1 MNKALL
7 FAIGLAA
14 LVALSVPVSA
24 VSYSVTVHTD
34 SAIYVGSSSISITGQ
49 VSPAPGANTSVL
61 LRVYNPSM
69 VLVGASEAPVNG
81 TTGSYSYSFVA
92 GGTSSW
98 VAGTYTVNATW
109 GAYGPAV
116 FQTATFSWSPLT
128 TSTTSTST
136 TSSSSTT
143 TSTTSSTTT
152 SSTTTS
158 STTSSS
164 FTTTSSTTSVTS
176 SSSATS
182 STSVPEFPFQMV
194 AVVVTTVLLASAF
207 LIMRSRTGHTPD
219 GRPR

>member
-1 MNKALL
+1 MNRALL

-14 LVALSVPVSA
+14 LVVLSVPASA
-24 VSYSVTVHTD
+24 VSYSVTVRTD
-34 SAIYVGSSSISITGQ
+34 SANYVGSSSISITGQ

-61 LRVYNPSM
+61 LRVYNPIM

-98 VAGTYTVNATW
+98 VAGAYTVNATW
-109 GAYGPAV
+109 GAYGPTV
-116 FQTATFSWSPLT
+116 FQTVTFSWSPLT